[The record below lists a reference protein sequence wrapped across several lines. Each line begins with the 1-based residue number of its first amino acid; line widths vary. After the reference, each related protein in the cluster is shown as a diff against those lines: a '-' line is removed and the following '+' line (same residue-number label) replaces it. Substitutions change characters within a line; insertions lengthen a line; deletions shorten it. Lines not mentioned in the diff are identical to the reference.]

1 MMQNLAGI
9 TNETSDEQHK
19 DLGISRRK
27 RDTVDSDILSK
38 YLKQSSPFDGDNLML
53 RSIAT
58 GMSATTACN
67 VDDVKRIGEQIMKSM
82 IGVSVKDF
90 VFRKKDQAV
99 LMTAKST
106 ESGTSVRQLD
116 PSLLFQ
122 RLIVIAKKSQADE
135 SEIFKYE
142 LCGHPSSMF
151 DDSGLLREAD
161 KPELSKAIAKA
172 CSLECTSSCFQI
184 GCLPGKATHLSYLIN
199 LRNPE
204 CLVWL

>member
-9 TNETSDEQHK
+9 THETSEQHK
-19 DLGISRRK
+19 DLGISRRE
-27 RDTVDSDILSK
+27 RDTLDSDILFS
-38 YLKQSSPFDGDNLML
+38 YLKHASSFDGDNLKL

-58 GMSATTACN
+58 GMSATMACN
-67 VDDVKRIGEQIMKSM
+67 VDTAKEIGERIMKLM

-99 LMTAKST
+99 LMTAKSN

-122 RLIVIAKKSQADE
+122 RLIVIAKKSQVDE
-135 SEIFKYE
+135 SQIFKYE

-151 DDSGLLREAD
+151 DDSGLLREAN
-161 KPELSKAIAKA
+161 KPELSKAIAKT

-184 GCLPGKATHLSYLIN
+184 GCLPGKIL
-199 LRNPE
+199 
-204 CLVWL
+204 